1 MKLHHLYIAS
11 VLAAGLFITTSCS
24 DSFLDK
30 NSLTESSTATFWQTE
45 DDATMALVAC
55 YDGLQSNQLYGGG
68 PWDFGQLNLECLSDN
83 GGHFN
88 WSGWMEG
95 FDIANGTHSAGSWA
109 VGSYWDALYE
119 VVKRC
124 NSVIANID
132 RVDMPEAKIA
142 QYKAEAMT
150 LRALMYIHLTMTYND
165 VPYLTEPL
173 TIDNAEMP
181 ATPRADIV
189 AAEIQNLK
197 AAAPALPTTADRGRI
212 TRGACLAL
220 LGRLA
225 LYNQKWDDAISA
237 YQEVTR
243 LGYTLA
249 ADYSTLFTT
258 AGETQP
264 EILFAVR
271 FEGPGLDEGTQ
282 FNAHWNTPL
291 EAMNGTLNLADDYY
305 RLDGS
310 KATEHDYAAKKA
322 DGSLD
327 VNQPNFAYWQNRDPR
342 LYATLFVP
350 GMSWNGRGGADAPY
364 GGAAASFSTI
374 YVMKYFDPA
383 DTGNSWDNGQ
393 DFYVVRYAE
402 VLLSLAE
409 ALVEKGG
416 YNESNV
422 LSLVNQVRQRA
433 GMPTVESVEGTG
445 LSKDKLL
452 QVIRHER
459 RVELAFEGLRLYDEY
474 RWHQLKEAIDAV
486 NAERTTYGLA
496 YEARIYNGE
505 RDYKWPIPTDEI
517 DSNSQLKQHEGW

>member
-189 AAEIQNLK
+189 NAEIQNLK

-212 TRGACLAL
+212 TRGEI
-220 LGRLA
+220 GR
-225 LYNQKWDDAISA
+225 
-237 YQEVTR
+237 
-243 LGYTLA
+243 
-249 ADYSTLFTT
+249 
-258 AGETQP
+258 
-264 EILFAVR
+264 
-271 FEGPGLDEGTQ
+271 
-282 FNAHWNTPL
+282 AH
-291 EAMNGTLNLADDYY
+291 
-305 RLDGS
+305 
-310 KATEHDYAAKKA
+310 
-322 DGSLD
+322 
-327 VNQPNFAYWQNRDPR
+327 V
-342 LYATLFVP
+342 
-350 GMSWNGRGGADAPY
+350 
-364 GGAAASFSTI
+364 
-374 YVMKYFDPA
+374 
-383 DTGNSWDNGQ
+383 
-393 DFYVVRYAE
+393 
-402 VLLSLAE
+402 
-409 ALVEKGG
+409 
-416 YNESNV
+416 
-422 LSLVNQVRQRA
+422 
-433 GMPTVESVEGTG
+433 
-445 LSKDKLL
+445 
-452 QVIRHER
+452 
-459 RVELAFEGLRLYDEY
+459 
-474 RWHQLKEAIDAV
+474 
-486 NAERTTYGLA
+486 
-496 YEARIYNGE
+496 
-505 RDYKWPIPTDEI
+505 
-517 DSNSQLKQHEGW
+517 